1 MRSTQLSDVRF
12 DALLLFVRVA
22 QEHSIVAAGRDLGLT
37 ASSATRKLMA
47 LEQALG
53 ARLFSRST
61 RSIRLTDAGATALEW
76 AQDALAALDQ
86 TSDSLATITGTP
98 SGRIRLA
105 APHFG
110 MSTYLPT
117 VFATFCEKYPKL
129 SLDLTTTDE
138 LVNLI
143 DDQFDVVI
151 RYGVLPDSRNVAT
164 RVTQFNRVVC
174 AAPSYLEKF
183 GTPKMPQ
190 ELLKHHCIVH
200 KQSDPTTW
208 NFSKDSKVM
217 YQPIAAKITLDNML
231 AIELLSRKGA
241 GIARL
246 PDITFSRS
254 SAAGTLVQLFRD
266 YDCVEPSGDKP
277 SIWIVHNA
285 RDLAFRVRL
294 LVDHLK
300 REIPSARRHLYGLC

>member
-1 MRSTQLSDVRF
+1 MRRTSLSDVRF

-22 QEHSIVAAGRDLGLT
+22 QDQSIAAAGRDLGLT
-37 ASSATRKLMA
+37 ASSATRKLMG

-61 RSIRLTDAGATALEW
+61 RSIKLTDAGSTALDW
-76 AQDALAALDQ
+76 ARDALAALDQ
-86 TSDSLATITGTP
+86 TSNSLAAITGTP
-98 SGRIRLA
+98 SGRVRVA

-117 VFATFCEKYPKL
+117 VFASFCEQYPKL
-129 SLDLTTTDE
+129 SLDMTTTDE
-138 LVNLI
+138 MVNLI

-164 RVTQFNRVVC
+164 RVTQFNRIVC

-183 GTPKMPQ
+183 GTPKTPH
-190 ELLKHHCIVH
+190 ELPRHHCIVH
-200 KQSDPTTW
+200 RQNEPTTW
-208 NFSKDSKVM
+208 NFTKGGKVT

-254 SAAGTLVQLFRD
+254 AAAGSLVRLFAD
-266 YDCVEPSGDKP
+266 FECVEPSGDKP
-277 SIWIVHNA
+277 SIWIVHTA
-285 RDLAFRVRL
+285 RELAFRVRL

-300 REIPSARRHLYGLC
+300 REIPTERQNLYGVH